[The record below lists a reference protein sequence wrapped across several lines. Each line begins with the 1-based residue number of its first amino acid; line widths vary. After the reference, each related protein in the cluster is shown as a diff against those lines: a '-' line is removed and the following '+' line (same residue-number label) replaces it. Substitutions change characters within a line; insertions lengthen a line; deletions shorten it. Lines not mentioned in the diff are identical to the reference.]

1 MIGQQPAGL
10 VLKILSQQ
18 MGQCYRAGVYPN
30 WSASHVVPDLTRQDW
45 LTLCLYN
52 LIQTHGGQPSPAQP
66 HSPTPEQTAGRHNK
80 HGRSQCEGL
89 CVCEGEGSGR
99 GHQLPRGER
108 QRERERSLYTPDP
121 AQLRPAPHLSSPSQ
135 YGGGE
140 IFILQLS
147 IWIFDCNICIEEK
160 WSWSAFCSARHSLF
174 LVIIS

>member
-10 VLKILSQQ
+10 VLLWRSCHNKWVNVTELEF
-18 MGQCYRAGVYPN
+18 
-30 WSASHVVPDLTRQDW
+30 
-45 LTLCLYN
+45 
-52 LIQTHGGQPSPAQP
+52 IQTDLHHMLCQTWHDRTDWPFVYITSSKHTGVSPAQP
-66 HSPTPEQTAGRHNK
+66 HSPTPEHTAGRHNK

-108 QRERERSLYTPDP
+108 EREREVSLYFRSSS
-121 AQLRPAPHLSSPSQ
+121 AQASSTLEFSQ
-135 YGGGE
+135 PVRRGE